1 MAVDDLSDGVGGQVG
16 SLGDLDIR
24 NAVVVAL
31 FPQRVD
37 DMYMQLIHCGLFFDW
52 GVRNRSKALSSFRL
66 TRKIVCW
73 RDGKRK
79 SSC

>member
-37 DMYMQLIHCGLFFDW
+37 DMYLQLIHCGLFFDW
-52 GVRNRSKALSSFRL
+52 GGPESQQGLVFVPLDAKDSLLAR
-66 TRKIVCW
+66 W
-73 RDGKRK
+73 
-79 SSC
+79 